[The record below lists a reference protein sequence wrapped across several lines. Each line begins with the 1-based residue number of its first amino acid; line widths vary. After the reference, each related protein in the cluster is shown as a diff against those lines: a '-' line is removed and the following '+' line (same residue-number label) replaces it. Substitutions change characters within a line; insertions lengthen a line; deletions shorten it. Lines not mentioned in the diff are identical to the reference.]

1 QVAAMPSDAPV
12 PSRPVRKVVGYRPT
26 YVWDVAQTSGET
38 LAVPPQRAAAVLG
51 QAPAGLWDA
60 LAGEIARAGFRL
72 RVEALPA
79 AMDGLTD
86 FVARMVTIDPGAD
99 AAHRV
104 VTLAHELAHVRLH
117 DPFVGG
123 TDAALTTDQ
132 VATGNCRDDQEVE
145 AESVAYLVATVHGID
160 TADYSFGYLAGW
172 ASSKG
177 DDVVGVTQAVGSRV
191 VRAAHD
197 ILDRIS
203 AGGAAND
210 SSRPARHPVPAKTM
224 SLDSRGGARRR
235 AALRVT
241 GTRHRPVGVDS
252 LRLGE
257 RGL

>member
-1 QVAAMPSDAPV
+1 
-12 PSRPVRKVVGYRPT
+12 
-26 YVWDVAQTSGET
+26 
-38 LAVPPQRAAAVLG
+38 
-51 QAPAGLWDA
+51 
-60 LAGEIARAGFRL
+60 
-72 RVEALPA
+72 
-79 AMDGLTD
+79 MDGLTD
-86 FVARMVTIDPGAD
+86 FGARVVTIDSGAD
-99 AAHRV
+99 DAHRV

-123 TDAALTTDQ
+123 TDAAPTTDR
-132 VATGNCRDDQEVE
+132 VATGNCRGDQEVE

-177 DDVVGVTQAVGSRV
+177 DDLVGVTQEVGSRV

-210 SSRPARHPVPAKTM
+210 SSRHARHPVPGKTK
-224 SLDSRGGARRR
+224 SLDSGGGARRR

-241 GTRHRPVGVDS
+241 DTRHRPVGVDS